1 MYSPQVDEM
10 PMPEIWYSPV
20 FGMGFWIND
29 IGLLMSAPAFCT
41 AGDYDM
47 DNAIPVSDWENWE
60 EINTPENLSCLAD
73 IVQVC
78 TLKRDFANIGYIQG
92 SLVQLDNWHTRG
104 CITVQS
110 RLLF

>member
-1 MYSPQVDEM
+1 MCGWYSKDEVIFWFMYSPQVDEM

-78 TLKRDFANIGYIQG
+78 TLKRDFANIRYY
-92 SLVQLDNWHTRG
+92 
-104 CITVQS
+104 S
-110 RLLF
+110 RKFSPVG